1 MRFDYKLIKDYIYSS
16 DKEKVEEIIDNFND
30 EAKKEIFELKIEIAE
45 LQAKIYAY
53 EKIIANSNFKAVLKK
68 VDKVNGE

>member
-1 MRFDYKLIKDYIYSS
+1 MIFDYKLIKDYIYSS

-30 EAKKEIFELKIEIAE
+30 EAKKEIFDLKIENAE
-45 LQAKIYAY
+45 LKAKIYAY
-53 EKIIANSNFKAVLKK
+53 EKIIANSNFKTVLKK

>member
-1 MRFDYKLIKDYIYSS
+1 MRFDYGLIKDYIYSS